1 MPILISSSRQQL
13 DDMEDAEMIDLLVE
27 GSPPV
32 HLVAVTTQLPP
43 GVPTETIVTN
53 LQMFTRVWRAKVPTI
68 LSHNVF
74 NHYFDKL
81 LQVGMCACVCR
92 VSYLLYYYYHDIFV
106 YLLPYS
112 VLVFSVAICV

>member
-53 LQMFTRVWRAKVPTI
+53 LQMFTRVWRAKVPAI

-81 LQVGMCACVCR
+81 LQVGMCACVCVCR
-92 VSYLLYYYYHDIFV
+92 GSYLLCYYYHDFF
-106 YLLPYS
+106 YLFIYYL
-112 VLVFSVAICV
+112 IHC